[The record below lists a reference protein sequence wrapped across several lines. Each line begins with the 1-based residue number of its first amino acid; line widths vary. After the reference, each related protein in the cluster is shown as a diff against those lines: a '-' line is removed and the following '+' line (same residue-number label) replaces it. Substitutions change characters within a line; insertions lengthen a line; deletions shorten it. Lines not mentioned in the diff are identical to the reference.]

1 MREGSNTMYLAAYLD
16 DLQKGTIYVPIN
28 MSISTNFVPFDMPI
42 STNFVP
48 FDMSISTNFVPF
60 DMSIGTNFVPFDM
73 SKGGKFTAIT
83 SIQTVDTEVIKS
95 VRVYHPMSDVRNTP
109 SALGLRCR
117 DFYPDIVWFA
127 QARSD
132 ESEAAGG

>member
-48 FDMSISTNFVPF
+48 FDMSISTKFVPFDMSISTNFVPF
-60 DMSIGTNFVPFDM
+60 DMSIGTNFVLFDM

-83 SIQTVDTEVIKS
+83 SIADNIGHNMFSLKS
-95 VRVYHPMSDVRNTP
+95 TNTLFTII
-109 SALGLRCR
+109 SSLR
-117 DFYPDIVWFA
+117 FSTF
-127 QARSD
+127 
-132 ESEAAGG
+132 